1 MCRPQLFLSPNS
13 IMDTPDV
20 LSITILSDTA
30 ESSTLNII
38 NTEAWFGGQHLMG
51 NPTLKHVLAP
61 KQPKAITVRIVTR
74 EMTLSDAQQHAFLQ
88 STLSDLYTYYD
99 SATITIYV

>member
-1 MCRPQLFLSPNS
+1 
-13 IMDTPDV
+13 MDTPDV
-20 LSITILSDTA
+20 LSITILSDT

-38 NTEAWFGGQHLMG
+38 NTEAWISGQHLMG
-51 NPTLKHVLAP
+51 NPTLQHVLAP

-74 EMTLSDAQQHAFLQ
+74 EVTLNDAQLRAFIQ